1 MSAMKIAIGSTNI
14 QLLLRVR
21 RCNIEKMPTI
31 GTKQRLPYISK
42 RFWLLIDFMGHFF
55 SYTEHCCEILL
66 SPLKYVLAFYKYF
79 LLRRSPVPHQE
90 KIWVAREIFS
100 AVKGND
106 FDSSEEILITPFITL
121 GPAPTQP
128 SFRPFSFSFPQI
140 NLETQC
146 ATSATL
152 YFQF

>member
-1 MSAMKIAIGSTNI
+1 M
-14 QLLLRVR
+14 Q
-21 RCNIEKMPTI
+21 
-31 GTKQRLPYISK
+31 
-42 RFWLLIDFMGHFF
+42 
-55 SYTEHCCEILL
+55 
-66 SPLKYVLAFYKYF
+66 YVFAFYGYF
-79 LLRRSPVPHQE
+79 LFLKSSVSHQE

-121 GPAPTQP
+121 GPTPAQP
-128 SFRPFSFSFPQI
+128 SFRPFSFPQI

-146 ATSATL
+146 ATSATI